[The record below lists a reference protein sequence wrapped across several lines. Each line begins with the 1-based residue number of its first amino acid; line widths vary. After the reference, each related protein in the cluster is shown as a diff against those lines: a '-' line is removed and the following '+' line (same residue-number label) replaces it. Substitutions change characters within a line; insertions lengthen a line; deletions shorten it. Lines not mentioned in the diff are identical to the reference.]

1 MSLSL
6 SELADRAAISDQLTA
21 YATAVDSGR
30 FDELSGVFTPDAL
43 VDYSATGGI
52 AGTPAECVAW
62 LGTVL
67 PSFTA
72 YCHFLGN
79 TEFHLADGT
88 ATTRT
93 LCLNPMQA
101 GDSAFLL
108 AIYYNDDWLRTDEG
122 WRITRRVLETKL
134 NQTLG

>member
-30 FDELSGVFTPDAL
+30 FDALSDVFTPDAL

-52 AGTPAECVAW
+52 SGTPAECITW

-79 TEFHLADGT
+79 TEFHITDDT

-101 GDSAFLL
+101 GAGAFLL
-108 AIYYNDDWLRTDEG
+108 AIYYDDDWRRTDDG
-122 WRITRRVLETKL
+122 WRITRRTLEAKL
-134 NQTLG
+134 NQALT